1 MFDYADGAMS
11 TTDQPPRGRGTGL
24 KPTNRFEEIVY
35 ERDEAADPAEEPA
48 AKTRFFKDATRS
60 ILVKN
65 DSPDIPFAYSLNP
78 YRGCE
83 HGCSYCYARPY
94 HEYLGL
100 SAGLDFET
108 MIFVKEDA
116 PRLLEKELAKPSWEP
131 QVVAMSGVTDC
142 YQPVERRL
150 EVTRACLRVFA
161 DCRNPVGVVT
171 KNALVARDA
180 DLLQEL
186 ARWGCGR
193 VYISVT
199 TLDPEL
205 ARRLEPRASAPENRL
220 KAMKTLSD
228 AGVPVGVMAAP
239 MILGLNDHELPR
251 ILEAAADHG
260 ARTAGYVPLRLPYA
274 VKDVFLDWVSN
285 HYPDRR
291 DKVESQIRAIRGGDL
306 NDPSFSGRMR
316 GRGVFAD
323 HLQALFQVSLKRYGY
338 DHSRR
343 EMDASH
349 FRRPLGG
356 QLRLL

>member
-1 MFDYADGAMS
+1 MDARPQDA
-11 TTDQPPRGRGTGL
+11 PRGRGTAL
-24 KPTNRFEEIVY
+24 NPANRFEEIAY
-35 ERDEAADPAEEPA
+35 ERDESVDPAEEPA
-48 AKTRFFKDATRS
+48 PKTRFFKDATRS
-60 ILVKN
+60 LLVKN
-65 DSPDIPFAYSLNP
+65 DSPDIPFTWSLNP

-116 PRLLEKELAKPSWEP
+116 PAILEKELAKPSWEP
-131 QVVAMSGVTDC
+131 MTVAMSGVTDC
-142 YQPVERRL
+142 YQPVERKL
-150 EVTRACLRVFA
+150 EITRRCLKVFA
-161 DCRNPVGVVT
+161 DCRNPVGIVT
-171 KNALVARDA
+171 KNALITRDA
-180 DLLQEL
+180 DVLGEL
-186 ARWGCGR
+186 AARRCAR

-205 ARRLEPRASAPENRL
+205 ARLMEPRASTPENRL
-220 KAMKTLSD
+220 KAIRTLAD

-260 ARTAGYVPLRLPYA
+260 AVDAGYVPLRLPHG
-274 VKDVFLDWVSN
+274 VKDVFLDWVGR

-291 DKVESQIRAIRGGDL
+291 DKVESQIRATRGGEL
-306 NDPSFSGRMR
+306 NDPDFHSRMR

-323 HLQALFQVSLKRYGY
+323 HLQALFQIARKRYGL
-338 DHSRR
+338 DKDRR
-343 EMDASH
+343 PMDASN
-349 FRRPLGG
+349 FRRPLPGG
-356 QLRLL
+356 QLRLIE